1 IMTPAEGR
9 HTVALLLVPCARHAP
24 HLPSALPP
32 PAPPEAP
39 PHDSH
44 SGKSPGANS
53 WLMVTLCSLVIS
65 ETMRVDLRRSS
76 MWTDCHSPV
85 KTLSR
90 NTAHPG
96 LSLPCCKMNDWH
108 PEAETLEWACMS
120 HHARRG
126 IPLLTRNPILCSSMG
141 LPRCN

>member
-1 IMTPAEGR
+1 CPRVPAEGR
-9 HTVALLLVPCARHAP
+9 HMVALLLVPCAHHAP

-32 PAPPEAP
+32 PASPEAP
-39 PHDSH
+39 PLDSH

-85 KTLSR
+85 KSEATHNPLSR
-90 NTAHPG
+90 NTAQLG
-96 LSLPCCKMNDWH
+96 LSLPCCKMSNWH
-108 PEAETLEWACMS
+108 PEAETLEWACTET
-120 HHARRG
+120 
-126 IPLLTRNPILCSSMG
+126 TRSFTIQDPMLRTSTTST
-141 LPRCN
+141 